1 MKRFLLLLAI
11 VALTGGVGYFF
22 MVQPQTPDLLELVP
36 GESVAVVDWRSPAD
50 SYQAFMKTYFGRQ
63 ISGIDR
69 PLILS
74 ALGFSPDKSAK
85 IERIAATWEKFS
97 GSLFFKEFFGTR
109 TVLALLP
116 VQGSGPDISAA
127 LLNNLVLL
135 NTSGR
140 KTALLKTL
148 VAGLSGV
155 QKLPASRYQGY
166 TIHGYLLNNTFPL
179 YFVSDKE
186 LLVAA
191 FDPAPIRQCLD
202 LLLARIIQKGGGMA
216 DNAEYVELKQRTRG
230 LDDFFLYVDL
240 ASLKGLFQN
249 VSGQKLSSTAAA
261 VSPAGTIERGVQKTV
276 FFHQA
281 LQPIHQF
288 TSIVRFNA
296 SVLSSFQKRI
306 YVRPPIENRKLAN
319 MPANLQ
325 VYFWSN
331 WLDLPAWWRKTRED
345 GSRRDIERADRL
357 AEFVDSNLGM
367 NMDDFLA
374 LFGQQVG
381 LDIKEIKFSGFFPV
395 PRICFCVQVNDREQ
409 VQALLEKMVA
419 DVPVHRAMVAG
430 VPVVSVLA
438 AGGLMQPSYALLKEY
453 LLLADGRDQIEDIL
467 KPTEAMLIRDPVFLK
482 LDMGLQQ
489 ANNLVFFARA
499 AQLIQ
504 GLKELASWLGTIIAI
519 RDEQAG
525 SRSKILVDQAVIPL
539 LDGLTMIKAGAVRSY
554 TGPGEIVLQSTIL
567 MTEELNK
574 K

>member
-1 MKRFLLLLAI
+1 MKRFILLLAI

-22 MVQPQTPDLLELVP
+22 MVQPQVPDLLELVP
-36 GESVAVVDWRSPAD
+36 AESVAFVDWENPAG
-50 SYQAFMKTYFGRQ
+50 SYQAFMNTYFGRQ
-63 ISGIDR
+63 IGGIDR

-74 ALGFSPDKSAK
+74 ALGFSLDKTAQ
-85 IERIAATWEKFS
+85 IERLAATWETFF

-109 TVLALLP
+109 TVVALMPLKK
-116 VQGSGPDISAA
+116 SGPDISAD
-127 LLNNLVLL
+127 LLNNFVLL

-155 QKLPASRYQGY
+155 QKLPASKYQGY
-166 TIHGYLLNNTFPL
+166 TIHGYLLNNTFSL

-202 LLLARIIQKGGGMA
+202 LLLARIIQKGGGMV
-216 DNAEYVELKQRTRG
+216 DNADYIGLKKRARG

-240 ASLKGLFQN
+240 APLKGLIRN
-249 VSGQKLSSTAAA
+249 LNGQESITTATNI
-261 VSPAGTIERGVQKTV
+261 SFAGGMQGGVQKAV

-288 TSIVRFNA
+288 TTIVRFDA
-296 SVLSSFQKRI
+296 STLSSFQQRI

-319 MPANLQ
+319 MSANLQ

-331 WLDLPAWWRKTRED
+331 WLDLPAWWRKTRENA
-345 GSRRDIERADRL
+345 SKSDIERADRL
-357 AEFVDSNLGM
+357 AEFVDRNLGM
-367 NMDDFLA
+367 KMDDFLA

-395 PRICFCVQVNDREQ
+395 PRICFCVEVNDREQ
-409 VQALLEKMVA
+409 VQTLLEKMVA
-419 DVPVHRAMVAG
+419 DVPVHRAMIAG

-467 KPTEAMLIRDPVFLK
+467 KPTENMLIRDPVFLK
-482 LDMGLQQ
+482 LDMGMQQ

-525 SRSKILVDQAVIPL
+525 SRSKVLVDQAVIPL

-567 MTEELNK
+567 MTEELNRK
-574 K
+574 

>member
-1 MKRFLLLLAI
+1 MKRFILLLAI
-11 VALTGGVGYFF
+11 VVLTGSVGYFF

-36 GESVAVVDWRSPAD
+36 GESIAVVDLRSSAD
-50 SYQAFMKTYFGRQ
+50 SYQAFMKTYFGRK

-74 ALGFSPDKSAK
+74 ALGLGPDKSAQ
-85 IERIAATWEKFS
+85 IERLAATWEKFS
-97 GSLFFKEFFGTR
+97 GSLFFKDFFGTR
-109 TVLALLP
+109 SVLALLP
-116 VQGSGPDISAA
+116 VQGFGPDISSV
-127 LLNNLVLL
+127 LLKNFVLL

-140 KTALLKTL
+140 KTALLKTF
-148 VAGLSGV
+148 VGGISGV
-155 QKLPASRYQGY
+155 KILPASKYQGY
-166 TIHGYLLNNTFPL
+166 TIQGYLLNNTFPL
-179 YFVSDKE
+179 YFVSDEE

-216 DNAEYVELKQRTRG
+216 DNAEYVELKQRARG
-230 LDDFFLYVDL
+230 LDDFLLYVDL

-249 VSGQKLSSTAAA
+249 LSGQEISSTAAA
-261 VSPAGTIERGVQKTV
+261 VSPAGTIERGVRKAV

-288 TSIVRFNA
+288 TAIVRFNA

-306 YVRPPIENRKLAN
+306 YLRSPIENRKLAN

-367 NMDDFLA
+367 EMDDFLA
-374 LFGQQVG
+374 LFGHQVG
-381 LDIKEIKFSGFFPV
+381 LDIKEIKSSGFFPV
-395 PRICFCVQVNDREQ
+395 PRICFCVEVTDREQ

-419 DVPVHRAMVAG
+419 DVPVHRAMIAG

-438 AGGLMQPSYALLKEY
+438 AGGLMQPSYALLREY
-453 LLLADGRDQIEDIL
+453 LILADGRDQIEDIL
-467 KPTEAMLIRDPVFLK
+467 KPTEAMLIRDPDFIA
-482 LDMGLQQ
+482 LDMGMQQ
-489 ANNLVFFARA
+489 RNNLVFFARTP
-499 AQLIQ
+499 QLIQ
-504 GLKELASWLGTIIAI
+504 GLKELVSWLGTIIAI
-519 RDEQAG
+519 RDERAG
-525 SRSKILVDQAVIPL
+525 ARSKVLVDQAVIPL
-539 LDGLTMIKAGAVRSY
+539 LDGLTMIKAAAVRSY
-554 TGPGEIVLQSTIL
+554 TGQGEIVLQSTIL
-567 MTEELNK
+567 MNDE
-574 K
+574 

>member
-1 MKRFLLLLAI
+1 MKRFLLLLVI
-11 VALTGGVGYFF
+11 VVLIGGIGYFF
-22 MVQPQTPDLLELVP
+22 LVQPQVPDLLELVP
-36 GESVAVVDWRSPAD
+36 AESVAVVDWESPAD
-50 SYQAFMKTYFGRQ
+50 SYQAFMKTPFGTRL
-63 ISGIDR
+63 SGIDR

-74 ALGFSPDKSAK
+74 ALGFSADKSAQ
-85 IERIAATWEKFS
+85 IERLAKTWEEFS
-97 GSLFFKEFFGTR
+97 GSLFFKKFFASR

-116 VQGSGPDISAA
+116 LKKTGPDISAA
-127 LLNNLVLL
+127 LFNNLVLL

-140 KTALLKTL
+140 KTVLLRTL
-148 VAGLSGV
+148 VAGLSGA
-155 QKLPASRYQGY
+155 QKLPDLKYQGY
-166 TIHGYLLNNTFPL
+166 TIHGYLVNNAFPL

-186 LLVAA
+186 LLVTA

-202 LLLARIIQKGGGMA
+202 LLLARIIQKGGGMV
-216 DNAEYVELKQRTRG
+216 DNADYIGLKQRARG

-240 ASLKGLFQN
+240 APLKGLIQDLN
-249 VSGQKLSSTAAA
+249 GQKITTTTASVSS
-261 VSPAGTIERGVQKTV
+261 AGVRPHGVRKAV

-288 TSIVRFNA
+288 TSIVRFDA
-296 SVLSSFQKRI
+296 SVLSSFQKLI

-331 WLDLPAWWRKTRED
+331 WLDLPAWWRKTRENASTSD
-345 GSRRDIERADRL
+345 MERADRL
-357 AEFVDSNLGM
+357 AEFVDRNLGM
-367 NMDDFLA
+367 KMDDFLA

-381 LDIKEIKFSGFFPV
+381 LDIKEIKSSGFFPV
-395 PRICFCVQVNDREQ
+395 PRICFCVELTDRDQ
-409 VQALLEKMVA
+409 LQTLLEKMVA
-419 DVPVHRAMVAG
+419 DVPVHRAIVAG

-467 KPTEAMLIRDPVFLK
+467 KPTENMLIRDPVFLK
-482 LDMGLQQ
+482 LDMGMQQ

-499 AQLIQ
+499 AQVIQ

-519 RDEQAG
+519 RDEQVG
-525 SRSKILVDQAVIPL
+525 SRSKVLVDQAVIPL

-567 MTEELNK
+567 MNGELNR
-574 K
+574 